1 MGCLNLRSLPCTV
14 LYTLTHHEV
23 FLRSRRRVGLLPA
36 GARLPCR
43 GPSHR
48 GMLFSLAPQCHALTK
63 FMYQDRA
70 AQACGSPTVAL
81 LRAYSPSATDHFYTT
96 DAVELENAVNNLGY
110 RSEGDAAQVFS
121 SQVSGSVPLYRL
133 YSSVG
138 GDHFYTTSASERDN
152 AIAQDAYRDEG
163 VAAYVYPSS
172 QCGAVPLYRMDNPAV
187 TDHFYTK
194 DAAERSNAIANLGYV
209 DEGIAAYVL

>member
-1 MGCLNLRSLPCTV
+1 MHRSQ
-14 LYTLTHHEV
+14 
-23 FLRSRRRVGLLPA
+23 RR
-36 GARLPCR
+36 
-43 GPSHR
+43 
-48 GMLFSLAPQCHALTK
+48 APQT
-63 FMYQDRA
+63 
-70 AQACGSPTVAL
+70 CGFPTVTL
-81 LRAYSPSATDHFYTT
+81 LRAFRK
-96 DAVELENAVNNLGY
+96 NN
-110 RSEGDAAQVFS
+110 
-121 SQVSGSVPLYRL
+121 
-133 YSSVG
+133 